1 MSLVQFAEK
10 IESRVR
16 KIAIEEDIVDL
27 TNSYSTTAASLR
39 ITLKHDRLL
48 ETGVSATQVMQTLG
62 LFY

>member
-16 KIAIEEDIVDL
+16 KIATEEDIVDL
-27 TNSYSTTAASLR
+27 TNSYSTTAASLH

-48 ETGVSATQVMQTLG
+48 ETGVSPTQVMQTLG

>member
-10 IESRVR
+10 IESRVKR
-16 KIAIEEDIVDL
+16 IATEEDIVDL